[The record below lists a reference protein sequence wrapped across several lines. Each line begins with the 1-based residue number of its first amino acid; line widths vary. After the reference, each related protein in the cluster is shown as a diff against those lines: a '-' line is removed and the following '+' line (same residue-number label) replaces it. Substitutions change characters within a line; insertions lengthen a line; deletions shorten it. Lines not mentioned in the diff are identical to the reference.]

1 MNDGCFVGVLE
12 GSEFGC
18 LVDVDDDGV
27 DGEIGGWGEEGEGD
41 EERSADDEPLRKEG
55 DRKKKRR
62 SQLEE
67 SMPKECIG
75 GEKWDK
81 EEEELKEKEWREG
94 TNRRRDVER
103 ERSKLGSVIFCSNVK
118 SEA

>member
-1 MNDGCFVGVLE
+1 
-12 GSEFGC
+12 
-18 LVDVDDDGV
+18 
-27 DGEIGGWGEEGEGD
+27 
-41 EERSADDEPLRKEG
+41 
-55 DRKKKRR
+55 
-62 SQLEE
+62 
-67 SMPKECIG
+67 MPKECIG
-75 GEKWDK
+75 REKWDK

>member
-55 DRKKKRR
+55 DRKKNEGVSLRNRCRR
-62 SQLEE
+62 SALDER
-67 SMPKECIG
+67 S
-75 GEKWDK
+75 
-81 EEEELKEKEWREG
+81 G
-94 TNRRRDVER
+94 TRRR
-103 ERSKLGSVIFCSNVK
+103 K
-118 SEA
+118 S